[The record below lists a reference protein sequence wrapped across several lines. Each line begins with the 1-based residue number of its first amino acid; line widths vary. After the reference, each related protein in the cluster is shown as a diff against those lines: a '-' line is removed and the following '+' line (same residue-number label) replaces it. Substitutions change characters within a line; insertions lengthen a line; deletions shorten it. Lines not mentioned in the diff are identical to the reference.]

1 MRSEMRKLNSNLL
14 EEALNLLAESTEDHP
29 SQHWVVCGG
38 SSLLALGLVSRT
50 TTRDVD
56 VLARVG
62 PDGLITAK
70 PLPEWL
76 TNAAD
81 QVGKQLGLME
91 NWFNTGPSD
100 DSFFRF
106 GFPEGMADRLI
117 ARDYGPKKNL
127 RIGFISR
134 RDQVFFKLYA
144 TADSD
149 MGRHYQDL
157 QDLQPTAEELLAAAR
172 WTRTQDPS
180 EGFLF
185 VLGEVL
191 KALGHAP
198 IIAQL

>member
-1 MRSEMRKLNSNLL
+1 MKKLDSELL
-14 EEALNLLAESTEDHP
+14 DEALNLLAELTADHP

-38 SSLLALGLVSRT
+38 SSLLALGLVSRP

-56 VLARVG
+56 VLARVS
-62 PDGLITAK
+62 DEGLIAAK
-70 PLPEWL
+70 PLPDWL
-76 TNAAD
+76 ATAAEE
-81 QVGKQLGLME
+81 VRGQLGLMP

-100 DSFFRF
+100 DSFFRL

-117 ARDYGPKKNL
+117 PRDYGPDENL
-127 RIGFISR
+127 RISFISR
-134 RDQVFFKLYA
+134 RDQVFIKLYA

-149 MGRHYQDL
+149 RGRHFQDL
-157 QDLQPTAEELLAAAR
+157 MDLQPTAEELLSAAR

-191 KALGHAP
+191 KALDHESL
-198 IIAQL
+198 IEEI

>member
-1 MRSEMRKLNSNLL
+1 ML
-14 EEALNLLAESTEDHP
+14 ALN
-29 SQHWVVCGG
+29 
-38 SSLLALGLVSRT
+38 LVSRT

-56 VLARVG
+56 VLARVEPEG
-62 PDGLITAK
+62 MITAK

-76 TNAAD
+76 ASEAE
-81 QVGKQLGLME
+81 QVRKQLGLME
-91 NWFNTGPSD
+91 NWFNTDPSD

-117 ARDYGPKKNL
+117 PRECGPKKNL
-127 RIGFISR
+127 RISFISR

-149 MGRHYQDL
+149 KGRHYEDL
-157 QDLQPTAEELLAAAR
+157 QDLQPTADELLAAAR

-180 EGFLF
+180 EGLLF

-191 KALGHAP
+191 KALGHESP
-198 IIAQL
+198 VAQL

>member
-1 MRSEMRKLNSNLL
+1 MRMLNASLL
-14 EEALNLLAESTEDHP
+14 DEALSLLAESTEDRP
-29 SQHWVVCGG
+29 EQHWVVCGG
-38 SSLLALGLVSRT
+38 SSLLALGLISRT

-56 VLARVG
+56 VLARAG

-70 PLPEWL
+70 PLPAWL
-76 TNAAD
+76 ARAAE
-81 QVGKQLGLME
+81 QVRKQVGLME

-106 GFPEGMADRLI
+106 GFPEGMAERLI
-117 ARDYGPKKNL
+117 AREYGPKKNL
-127 RIGFISR
+127 RISFISR

-185 VLGEVL
+185 VLGEAL
-191 KALGHAP
+191 KALGHESL
-198 IIAQL
+198 IAQL

>member
-1 MRSEMRKLNSNLL
+1 MKMLNATLL
-14 EEALNLLAESTEDHP
+14 DEALCLLAESTEGHP
-29 SQHWVVCGG
+29 EQHWVVCGG
-38 SSLLALGLVSRT
+38 SSLLALGLISRT

-56 VLARVG
+56 VLARAG

-76 TNAAD
+76 ARAAE
-81 QVGKQLGLME
+81 QVRKQLRLME

-106 GFPEGMADRLI
+106 GFPEGMAERLI
-117 ARDYGPKKNL
+117 AREYGPKKNL
-127 RIGFISR
+127 RISFISR

-157 QDLQPTAEELLAAAR
+157 QDLQPTTEELLAAAR
-172 WTRTQDPS
+172 WTRTHDPS

-185 VLGEVL
+185 VLGEAL
-191 KALGHAP
+191 KALGYESL
-198 IIAQL
+198 IAQL

>member
-1 MRSEMRKLNSNLL
+1 MKMLDASLL
-14 EEALNLLAESTEDHP
+14 DEALSLLAESTEGHP
-29 SQHWVVCGG
+29 KQHWVVCGG

-56 VLARVG
+56 VLARSD

-76 TNAAD
+76 ARAVE
-81 QVGKQLGLME
+81 QVRKQLGLME

-106 GFPEGMADRLI
+106 GFPEGMAGRLI
-117 ARDYGPKKNL
+117 ARQYGPKKNL
-127 RIGFISR
+127 RISFISR

-191 KALGHAP
+191 KALGHESLV
-198 IIAQL
+198 AQL

>member
-1 MRSEMRKLNSNLL
+1 MKMLNATLL
-14 EEALNLLAESTEDHP
+14 DEALSLLAESTEGHP
-29 SQHWVVCGG
+29 KQHWVVCGG
-38 SSLLALGLVSRT
+38 SSLLALGLISRT

-56 VLARVG
+56 VLARAG

-76 TNAAD
+76 ARAAE
-81 QVGKQLGLME
+81 QVRKQLGLME

-106 GFPEGMADRLI
+106 GFPEGMAERLI
-117 ARDYGPKKNL
+117 AREYGPKKNL
-127 RIGFISR
+127 RISFISR

-157 QDLQPTAEELLAAAR
+157 QDLKPTAEELLAAAR

-185 VLGEVL
+185 VLGEAL
-191 KALGHAP
+191 KALGHESL
-198 IIAQL
+198 IAQL

>member
-1 MRSEMRKLNSNLL
+1 MKMLNATLL
-14 EEALNLLAESTEDHP
+14 DEALSLLAESTEGHP
-29 SQHWVVCGG
+29 EQHWVVCGG
-38 SSLLALGLVSRT
+38 SSLLALGLISRT

-56 VLARVG
+56 VLARAE

-76 TNAAD
+76 ARAAE
-81 QVGKQLGLME
+81 QVRKQLGLME

-106 GFPEGMADRLI
+106 GFPEGMAERLI
-117 ARDYGPKKNL
+117 AREYGPKKNL
-127 RIGFISR
+127 RISFISR

-172 WTRTQDPS
+172 WTRTHDPS

-185 VLGEVL
+185 VLGEAL
-191 KALGHAP
+191 KTLGHDSL
-198 IIAQL
+198 IAQL

>member
-1 MRSEMRKLNSNLL
+1 MQKLNTELL
-14 EEALNLLAESTEDHP
+14 DEALNLLAELTTDHP
-29 SQHWVVCGG
+29 HQHWVVCGG
-38 SSLLALGLVSRT
+38 SALLALGLVRRM

-56 VLARVG
+56 VLARVEA
-62 PDGLITAK
+62 DGLITAK

-76 TNAAD
+76 AAAAE
-81 QVGKQLGLME
+81 QVRKQLGLLE
-91 NWFNTGPSD
+91 NWFNTGPSG

-106 GFPEGMADRLI
+106 GFPEGMTDRLI
-117 ARDYGPKKNL
+117 PRNYGPEENL
-127 RIGFISR
+127 RISFISR

-149 MGRHYQDL
+149 MGRHYEDL
-157 QDLQPTAEELLAAAR
+157 LDLQPTAEELLAAAH

-191 KALGHAP
+191 KALGHESL
-198 IIAQL
+198 IAQL

>member
-1 MRSEMRKLNSNLL
+1 MKKLDASLL
-14 EEALNLLAESTEDHP
+14 EEALSLLAETTEEHP
-29 SQHWVVCGG
+29 LQHWVVCGG

-56 VLARVG
+56 VLARVE

-76 TNAAD
+76 AAAAEK
-81 QVGKQLGLME
+81 VRKQLGLME

-106 GFPEGMADRLI
+106 GFPEGMTDRLI
-117 ARDYGPKKNL
+117 LREYGPKKNL
-127 RIGFISR
+127 LISFISR

-157 QDLQPTAEELLAAAR
+157 QDLKPTTEELLSAAR
-172 WTRTQDPS
+172 WTRTQDSS

-185 VLGEVL
+185 VLGEVF
-191 KALGHAP
+191 KALGHEHL
-198 IIAQL
+198 ITQL